1 MRFGLMQAK
10 IGLIQLITKFKF
22 SVSDKTPIPM
32 KFKIHGFSLSSA
44 EDVFLKV
51 EKV

>member
-10 IGLIQLITKFKF
+10 IGMIQLITKFKF

-32 KFKIHGFSLSSA
+32 KYQLSGFSLTSDK
-44 EDVFLKV
+44 DVYLNV
-51 EKV
+51 EKL